1 MLTKAEAKDP
11 GLAMEGGSA
20 LPQMGPEGGPLLLL
34 QAGGRQR
41 RPNRML
47 EKGQW
52 TGVVPIAL
60 LGPMIW
66 PWALPGCLG
75 PGLRAEEEQETY
87 VQGCVLL
94 KQKLNF

>member
-1 MLTKAEAKDP
+1 MCLRFESEMLTKAEAKDP

-52 TGVVPIAL
+52 TGVVPIVL

-66 PWALPGCLG
+66 TAASAMGTPRLS
-75 PGLRAEEEQETY
+75 RAWP
-87 VQGCVLL
+87 
-94 KQKLNF
+94 